1 MRSTLRLL
9 PALSVLTI
17 ALAGCS
23 SSSKPNTQ
31 ENAAAAPNQLL
42 EVAGMLRDYSATYN
56 RGPAKAADL
65 AAFETAYPF
74 GFQAVKSGQIE
85 VVWSATVAGEG
96 GGGSESVVA
105 YEKKVPA
112 EGGYVLLENG
122 KVKEMKPAEFQAA
135 PRAGKR

>member
-1 MRSTLRLL
+1 MRSALRLL

-17 ALAGCS
+17 ALTGCS

-31 ENAAAAPNQLL
+31 ENAGAAPNQLL
-42 EVAGMLRDYSATYN
+42 EVAGLLRDYSTTYN

-65 AAFETAYPF
+65 APFESTYPF
-74 GFQAVKSGQIE
+74 GYQAVKSGQIE

-96 GGGSESVVA
+96 GGGSDAIVA

-112 EGGYVLLENG
+112 EGGYVLLESG
-122 KVKEMKPAEFQAA
+122 KVKEMKPAEFQSA
-135 PRAGKR
+135 PKAGKR